1 MFDID
6 FVLTIP
12 EEIMKTLAERLK
24 RRRLERGLTR
34 EALQS
39 LSGVPKAS
47 IARFETDFKV
57 SFESFTKIAM
67 SLGYTEDLELLFR
80 EPKYST
86 LQEMETIK
94 KTPIEKEARE
104 NNDQTEYGT

>member
-1 MFDID
+1 
-6 FVLTIP
+6 
-12 EEIMKTLAERLK
+12 MKTLAERLK

-34 EALQS
+34 EALRS

-67 SLGYTEDLELLFR
+67 SWDI
-80 EPKYST
+80 PKIWSCSSESRNKYASRDGNN
-86 LQEMETIK
+86 QK
-94 KTPIEKEARE
+94 NANRKRGARK
-104 NNDQTEYGT
+104 Q